1 MISSAPFAVR
11 MRLSK
16 SSRDLFTATGFTG
29 TLIDCDEGALEWIDR
44 DALYALPMWA
54 GDRIFLRLI
63 ASPHPFFSLKLRYEN
78 GVLIEAAL
86 DGRPLEL

>member
-1 MISSAPFAVR
+1 MKKFMFIGAAALA
-11 MRLSK
+11 M
-16 SSRDLFTATGFTG
+16 FTATGFTG

>member
-1 MISSAPFAVR
+1 MTRQIKNNTKNRCTAS
-11 MRLSK
+11 LSK
-16 SSRDLFTATGFTG
+16 ALAFEKAVHLLFAFYS
-29 TLIDCDEGALEWIDR
+29 
-44 DALYALPMWA
+44 ALYALPMWA

>member
-1 MISSAPFAVR
+1 
-11 MRLSK
+11 
-16 SSRDLFTATGFTG
+16 
-29 TLIDCDEGALEWIDR
+29 
-44 DALYALPMWA
+44 MWA